1 MTECQTISSRAR
13 FNTLESIVSTDSAL
27 ASTIKGALRSAESK
41 ESYLTFTNRRTFGS
55 GVISSRAS
63 VINASVPSAPVKM
76 RVRSKVC
83 RSSLNT
89 WRRS

>member
-1 MTECQTISSRAR
+1 M
-13 FNTLESIVSTDSAL
+13 VSTDSAL
-27 ASTIKGALRSAESK
+27 ASTMKGALRRAESK
-41 ESYLTFTNRRTFGS
+41 ESYFTLTRRRTFGS

-63 VINASVPSAPVKM
+63 VINASVPSAPVRM

-89 WRRS
+89 CRRS